1 MRVKRIVPAPT
12 TALVIG
18 HAVPSANGD
27 VVTTSR
33 GAGAGYQG
41 VHPLPGSG
49 LRLLL
54 EPEQLCSTNA
64 TSIEDPIGMGAA
76 GVCHESAGRS
86 EMLVTSTG
94 HT

>member
-1 MRVKRIVPAPT
+1 VRVKRSVPGPT
-12 TALVIG
+12 TVLAIG
-18 HAVPSANGD
+18 HGVPSGNGS

-33 GAGAGYQG
+33 EAGAGDQG

-54 EPEQLCSTNA
+54 EEEQLCSRNA